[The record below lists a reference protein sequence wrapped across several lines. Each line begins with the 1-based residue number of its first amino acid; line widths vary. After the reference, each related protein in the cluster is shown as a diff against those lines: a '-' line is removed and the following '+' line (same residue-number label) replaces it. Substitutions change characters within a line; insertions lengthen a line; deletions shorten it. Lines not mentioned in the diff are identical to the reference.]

1 MYLFV
6 YNVFRSI
13 FIIRLNAKIGLLR
26 RNPDMKVRD
35 QRKIRKKH
43 RSKRGMSL
51 AELVV
56 GVAIIVIVFAATLT
70 GLTTGYTTTV
80 KNADLNKAAVKCAS
94 ANEVISS
101 AVANLNLV
109 RTKNIGDITNQQK
122 VNDSKIKSAAQVAYP
137 GIVYVERPQFPKTTA
152 DPVTGQQLDA
162 KWTYDM
168 NTNDG
173 MAKIRQADNSTK
185 TIFGVLVETAVNSS
199 NGYVYCR
206 NVVPY
211 AKQPS

>member
-1 MYLFV
+1 MYHFV

-13 FIIRLNAKIGLLR
+13 FIIRLNALIGLLR
-26 RNPDMKVRD
+26 RNPDMMVRD
-35 QRKIRKKH
+35 RRRIRKKL

-94 ANEVISS
+94 TNEIIST
-101 AVANLNLV
+101 AVSNLNLV
-109 RTKNIGDITNQQK
+109 RTNNIGDITNQQK
-122 VNDSKIKSAAQVAYP
+122 ANDSKIKSAAQVAYP
-137 GIVYVERPQFPKTTA
+137 GIVYVERSHFPKTGK
-152 DPVTGQQLDA
+152 DPITNQQLDA
-162 KWTYDM
+162 QWTYDM

-173 MAKIRQADNSTK
+173 MAKISK
-185 TIFGVLVETAVNSS
+185 TDGTTRTMFGIVVETAVNSS
-199 NGYVYCR
+199 NGYVFCR
-206 NVVPY
+206 NIVPY
-211 AKQPS
+211 SKQPG